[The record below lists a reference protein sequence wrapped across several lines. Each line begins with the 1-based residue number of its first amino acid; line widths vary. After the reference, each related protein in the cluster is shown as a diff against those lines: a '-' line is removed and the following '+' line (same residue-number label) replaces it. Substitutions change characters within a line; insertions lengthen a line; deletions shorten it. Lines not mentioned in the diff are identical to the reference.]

1 MRYIY
6 IIDGSKVVMIKEPTP
21 QDYKYFNSL
30 EDNDL
35 DHDDDDADDHV
46 HTVDDVRRHGHHVVA
61 PPLPSYHQPFSRSI
75 DDHDDINMMN
85 AMTINNNVHPNQLFN
100 QPLYTGTPASSAVVD
115 APSTTT
121 AAAAVAVHS
130 TNSSVD
136 HHHRSSSTSSN
147 SSSRR
152 QEVISTSS
160 IAPSSIAISMAPPP
174 AIVMSQHKVDVPVS
188 TAFTVELID
197 DSSTNIGKVV
207 KPMPIALR
215 RKMIA
220 DQQHQQQLGEVL
232 DDVDDDNYDDDD
244 DHGDNYESCNND
256 NDHDCIHSMRL
267 VLRWS

>member
-1 MRYIY
+1 
-6 IIDGSKVVMIKEPTP
+6 MIKEPTP

-35 DHDDDDADDHV
+35 DHDDDDVDDHV

-75 DDHDDINMMN
+75 DDHDDIDMMN
-85 AMTINNNVHPNQLFN
+85 AVTINNNLHPNQLFN
-100 QPLYTGTPASSAVVD
+100 QPLYTPASFAVVGT
-115 APSTTT
+115 PSTTT
-121 AAAAVAVHS
+121 SAAAAVAVHS

-136 HHHRSSSTSSN
+136 HHHLSSSSGSSSSSNNNNNNNSSSSSSN
-147 SSSRR
+147 SNSSRR

-174 AIVMSQHKVDVPVS
+174 VIVMSQHKVDVPVS
-188 TAFTVELID
+188 TAFTVGLID
-197 DSSTNIGKVV
+197 EGKVV

-232 DDVDDDNYDDDD
+232 DDVDDYDDDD
-244 DHGDNYESCNND
+244 DS
-256 NDHDCIHSMRL
+256 
-267 VLRWS
+267 

>member
-1 MRYIY
+1 
-6 IIDGSKVVMIKEPTP
+6 MIKEPTP

-35 DHDDDDADDHV
+35 DHDGDDVDDHV

-75 DDHDDINMMN
+75 DDHDDIDMMN

-100 QPLYTGTPASSAVVD
+100 QPLYTPASSAVVD
-115 APSTTT
+115 TPSTTT
-121 AAAAVAVHS
+121 SAAAVAVHS

-136 HHHRSSSTSSN
+136 HHHHSSSSGSSNSNSNSN

-174 AIVMSQHKVDVPVS
+174 VIVMSQHKVDVPVS
-188 TAFTVELID
+188 TAFTVGLID
-197 DSSTNIGKVV
+197 EGKVV

-232 DDVDDDNYDDDD
+232 DDDDD
-244 DHGDNYESCNND
+244 DHGDNYECCNND
-256 NDHDCIHSMRL
+256 NDHGCIHNMRI

>member
-1 MRYIY
+1 
-6 IIDGSKVVMIKEPTP
+6 MIKEPTP

-35 DHDDDDADDHV
+35 DHDDDDDVDDHV
-46 HTVDDVRRHGHHVVA
+46 HTVDGVRRHGHHVVA

-75 DDHDDINMMN
+75 DDHDDIDMMN

-100 QPLYTGTPASSAVVD
+100 QPLYSGTPASSAVVD
-115 APSTTT
+115 TPSTTT
-121 AAAAVAVHS
+121 SAAAAVAVHS

-136 HHHRSSSTSSN
+136 HHHHSSSSGSTSSSN
-147 SSSRR
+147 SNSSRR
-152 QEVISTSS
+152 HEV

-174 AIVMSQHKVDVPVS
+174 VIVMSQHKVDVPVS
-188 TAFTVELID
+188 TAFTVGLID
-197 DSSTNIGKVV
+197 EEGKVV

-232 DDVDDDNYDDDD
+232 MMMMIMMMMMMMIMVTIMNAVIMVMFMAVFIICGLY
-244 DHGDNYESCNND
+244 
-256 NDHDCIHSMRL
+256 
-267 VLRWS
+267 

>member
-6 IIDGSKVVMIKEPTP
+6 IIDASKVVMIKEPTP

-35 DHDDDDADDHV
+35 DHDGDDVDDHV

-75 DDHDDINMMN
+75 DDHDDIDMMN

-100 QPLYTGTPASSAVVD
+100 QPLYTPASFAVVGT
-115 APSTTT
+115 PSTTT
-121 AAAAVAVHS
+121 SAAAAAVAVHS

-136 HHHRSSSTSSN
+136 HHHRSSSSGSSSSSSSSN
-147 SSSRR
+147 SNSSRR

-174 AIVMSQHKVDVPVS
+174 VIVMSQQKVDVPVS
-188 TAFTVELID
+188 TAFTVGLID
-197 DSSTNIGKVV
+197 EGKVV

-232 DDVDDDNYDDDD
+232 DDVDDYDDDD
-244 DHGDNYESCNND
+244 DS
-256 NDHDCIHSMRL
+256 
-267 VLRWS
+267 